1 MSVGPSIA
9 NYSGMTNT
17 RRGFTL
23 IELLIVV
30 VIIGILAAIAIPK
43 FAATKDKA
51 KLASVRTDLRN
62 AETAEESYFS
72 DYTTYGTVAQLQ
84 ALSLIGLST
93 GNTMSIT
100 AATNGYTAAANNSSI
115 ASTITSCK
123 VQVGGGASSTVDG
136 QITCP

>member
-1 MSVGPSIA
+1 
-9 NYSGMTNT
+9 MTNT

-51 KLASVRTDLRN
+51 KLASVRTDVRN

-72 DYTTYGTVAQLQ
+72 DYSTYGTLAQLQ
-84 ALSLIGLST
+84 ALSLVGLSA
-93 GNTMSIT
+93 GNTMTIT
-100 AATNGYTAAANNSSI
+100 AATNGYTANGNNSSI
-115 ASTITSCK
+115 VSTITSCK
-123 VQVGGGASSTVDG
+123 VQVGAGASSTVDG
-136 QITCP
+136 AITCP